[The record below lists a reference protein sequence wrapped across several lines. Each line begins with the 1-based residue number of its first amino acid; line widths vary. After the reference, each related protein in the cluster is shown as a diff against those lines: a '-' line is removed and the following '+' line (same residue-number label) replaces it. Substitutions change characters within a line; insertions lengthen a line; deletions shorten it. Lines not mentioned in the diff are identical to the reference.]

1 MDGIFEQLAQ
11 LNDYEEIQQLNANH
25 LAFIAVVHQALEME
39 DAGEA
44 NSDDVDATIVQAIE
58 DNAEAALDVFDLEV
72 EVEFEDVNSA
82 GADFGEALSV
92 ILEDEYENPGDGIQ
106 DIAEMTGVT
115 PEEVQAYLMGQAAPS
130 PEICRMIA
138 DHYLS
143 DDPNA
148 HQQFC
153 MLGMNAYEAAMDDNG
168 MGEYSE
174 MDAVDVQMSAE
185 LDDLKAEFSAIKT
198 EREVGTR
205 LRELEKIAD
214 NLQAQMI
221 LTPAERNSLLR
232 SAEFSQDQDS
242 VAAFSQFCF
251 GNGVNP
257 HTYLDNVEFCL
268 NWKMQTGPS
277 GFSAYFSQES
287 DEPIDLAQIET
298 QESQNFLAE
307 YRSRNSYQ

>member
-1 MDGIFEQLAQ
+1 MDVFDQLAE

-25 LAFIAVVHQALEME
+25 LAFISVVHQALEME
-39 DAGEA
+39 DSGQAD
-44 NSDDVDATIVQAIE
+44 SDDVDATIAQAIE
-58 DNAEAALDVFDLEV
+58 DNAEAALDVFDLEI

-82 GADFGEALSV
+82 GANFGEALSV
-92 ILEDEYENPGDGIQ
+92 ILEDEYENPGDGIE
-106 DIAEMTGVT
+106 DIAEITGVT
-115 PEEVQAYLMGQAAPS
+115 PEEVQAYMMGKAAPS
-130 PEICRMIA
+130 PDVCRMIA

-153 MLGMNAYEAAMDDNG
+153 MLGMEAYEAAMADNG
-168 MGEYSE
+168 MGEYSA
-174 MDAVDVQMSAE
+174 MDTADVQMSAE
-185 LDDLKAEFSAIKT
+185 LSDLRAEFSAIQT
-198 EREVGTR
+198 EREVGSR

-214 NLQAQMI
+214 GLQDRMI

-232 SAEFSQDQDS
+232 SAEFSKDQDS

-268 NWKMQTGPS
+268 NWKAQTGPS
-277 GFSAYFSQES
+277 GFSAYFSQET
-287 DEPIDLAQIET
+287 DEPIDLAQAET
-298 QESQNFLAE
+298 QESQSFLAE
-307 YRSRNSYQ
+307 YRSRHSYQ